1 MAKKIIRSAVKA
13 AAREYD
19 NEIKKK
25 KSTVPITEIYNQLRP
40 KTEIIEAK
48 PQSFSDKYEEELKKS
63 LFEQKEE
70 VIETQEEASVNLNL
84 YQRSGGEWDVT
95 ISDDIKYFDP
105 TLSYELTGYRPINEH
120 DGLDFDPT
128 PFNEIGRLYDETG
141 SYTEYP
147 QGSKM
152 YNDF

>member
-25 KSTVPITEIYNQLRP
+25 KSTVPISEIYNQLRP

-63 LFEQKEE
+63 LFEQKVEIVEE
-70 VIETQEEASVNLNL
+70 VEEVVNMDI
-84 YQRSGGEWDVT
+84 YHKKEGKWDVG
-95 ISDDIKYFDP
+95 INEEIKYFDP
-105 TLSYELTGYRPINEH
+105 ALSYEITGYRPIDEYN
-120 DGLDFDPT
+120 GLDFDPS
-128 PFNEIGRLYDETG
+128 PFMETARIYNETG

-147 QGSKM
+147 VGSKL